1 MYWKRQEKN
10 RSSCRKM
17 SRDFWQTGCSMAL
30 FREAISI
37 VERGI
42 ATPEDVDTAIKYGFG
57 MRLGVMAP
65 MEVIDSGGID
75 LTYSIHDYLFPHIE
89 NSTEPSKMLKRL
101 LDEGK
106 LGFKTGEGFEK
117 WSQEEI
123 QASQKNLIEGLIK
136 VEKALDRI

>member
-1 MYWKRQEKN
+1 MTYWKRQEKN

-17 SRDFWQTGCSMAL
+17 SRDFWQTGCSMHFSEKQFL
-30 FREAISI
+30 I

-75 LTYSIHDYLFPHIE
+75 SDLQHS
-89 NSTEPSKMLKRL
+89 
-101 LDEGK
+101 
-106 LGFKTGEGFEK
+106 
-117 WSQEEI
+117 
-123 QASQKNLIEGLIK
+123 
-136 VEKALDRI
+136 